1 MSENKKTWH
10 DKEEYLKQA
19 KECRYCRELDADD
32 TLYMANN
39 CERGIEFEFIRD
51 IKYCPICGRK
61 LFNWEE

>member
-1 MSENKKTWH
+1 MGADKTWH

-19 KECRYCRELDADD
+19 KECKYCRELDADD
-32 TLYMANN
+32 TLYMANDWDG
-39 CERGIEFEFIRD
+39 GIGFEYIRH

>member
-1 MSENKKTWH
+1 MGADKTWH

-32 TLYMANN
+32 TLYMANDWDG
-39 CERGIEFEFIRD
+39 GIGFKYIRH

-61 LFNWEE
+61 LFDWEE